1 MSCLMNNNGNR
12 NEKKNTVV
20 EAILRARERELQQL
34 GPEDDGQPGLTPE
47 EHEAVYRR
55 IMERLKAE
63 GLMKDGT
70 EEGEGGTSGASAFTS
85 AGGKAEDQGDRKRTA
100 GKTVRKIPRR
110 NLADGSGAASVDR
123 RNKTT
128 RIRRFRH
135 RAARAACV
143 CLVAGAAVFALSMT
157 GEANRLLL
165 MQTVNTVLGT
175 GDLMQANND
184 GDRALSVGSEVE
196 ARQKIET
203 ALQAEVPDF
212 LYLPEGMKFKGYQ
225 LFNEIGYGVLEY
237 DCETGYIYLQ
247 ISNSVTDMSQGNFK
261 VGDDDQAEEIETL
274 SGKITVVIREMEE
287 NKNQYEASWE
297 YKNVSYTLVGQVE
310 KEEMIKIIENF
321 SYSM

>member
-1 MSCLMNNNGNR
+1 MNNNGNR

-47 EHEAVYRR
+47 EHEAMYRR

-70 EEGEGGTSGASAFTS
+70 EEGEGGTSGTSAFTS
-85 AGGKAEDQGDRKRTA
+85 AGEKAEDQGEWKDTA
-100 GKTVRKIPRR
+100 GKTVRKMARR
-110 NLADGSGAASVDR
+110 DLADGSGADSGER

-128 RIRRFRH
+128 RIRRFRR

-175 GDLMQANND
+175 GDLMNVNND
-184 GDRALSVGSEVE
+184 EDRFLSVGSEVE
-196 ARQKIET
+196 ARQEIET

-212 LYLPEGMKFKGYQ
+212 LYLPEGMKFKHYEIYESIGMASIEYSFTDGY
-225 LFNEIGYGVLEY
+225 L
-237 DCETGYIYLQ
+237 YLN
-247 ISNSVTDMSQGNFK
+247 ISNSLTDMSQGNMK
-261 VGDDDQAEEIETL
+261 ESDEGKAEEIETL
-274 SGKITVVIREMEE
+274 SGKLKVVIKNMEE
-287 NKNQYEASWE
+287 NKEQYEASWE
-297 YKNVSYTLVGQVE
+297 YRNVSYTLTGE
-310 KEEMIKIIENF
+310 LKKAEMIKIIENI

>member
-1 MSCLMNNNGNR
+1 MNNNGNR

-34 GPEDDGQPGLTPE
+34 GPEEDGQPGLTPE

-63 GLMKDGT
+63 GLMKDGM
-70 EEGEGGTSGASAFTS
+70 EKGEGGTSGTSAFTS
-85 AGGKAEDQGDRKRTA
+85 AVEKAEDQGEWKDTA
-100 GKTVRKIPRR
+100 GKTVRKISRR
-110 NLADGSGAASVDR
+110 DLADGSGADSVDR

-128 RIRRFRH
+128 RIHRFRR

-175 GDLMQANND
+175 GDLMNVNND
-184 GDRALSVGSEVE
+184 DDRALSAGSEDE
-196 ARQKIET
+196 ARQEIET

-212 LYLPEGMKFKGYQ
+212 YYLPEGMTFQGYQ
-225 LFNEIGYGVLEY
+225 LFKELGYGILEY
-237 DCETGYIYLQ
+237 NCDEGYLYLQ
-247 ISNSVTDMSQGNFK
+247 ISNSISDMSQGNFK
-261 VGDDDQAEEIETL
+261 ESDGNKAEEIETL
-274 SGKITVVIREMEE
+274 SGKITVAIKKMEE
-287 NKNQYEASWE
+287 NKNQYEAVWK
-297 YKNVSYTLVGQVE
+297 YRNVEYTLGGEVSVE
-310 KEEMIKIIENF
+310 ELKKILKEI
-321 SYSM
+321 SYDM

>member
-1 MSCLMNNNGNR
+1 MNNNGNR

-20 EAILRARERELQQL
+20 EAILRARERELRQL

-55 IMERLKAE
+55 IMERLRAE

-70 EEGEGGTSGASAFTS
+70 EEEEGGISGTSAFTS
-85 AGGKAEDQGDRKRTA
+85 AGEKAEDQGERKRTA
-100 GKTVRKIPRR
+100 GKTVRKVARR
-110 NLADGSGAASVDR
+110 DLADGSGADSAER

-128 RIRRFRH
+128 RIRRFRR

-175 GDLMQANND
+175 GDLMQADND
-184 GDRALSVGSEVE
+184 EDRALSVGNEVE
-196 ARQKIET
+196 ARQEIET

-212 LYLPEGMKFKGYQ
+212 LYLPEGMTYKSYELGQ
-225 LFNEIGYGVLEY
+225 EIGMAKIEY
-237 DCETGYIYLQ
+237 QYDGGFLYLD
-247 ISNSVTDMSQGNFK
+247 ISNSLVDMSQANMK
-261 VGDDDQAEEIETL
+261 ENNESQIQEIETL
-274 SGKITVVIREMEE
+274 SGKLRVTIREMEK
-287 NKNQYEASWE
+287 NKNQYEAKWE
-297 YKNVSYTLVGQVE
+297 YRNVSYTLTGE
-310 KEEMIKIIENF
+310 LKKAEMIKIIENIC
-321 SYSM
+321 YSM